1 MNCKPETHSSYIE
14 LKMQGW
20 EQVAS
25 LGLNEADRL
34 RARKNLKRL
43 IRRYPEQAQSLG
55 YTEQIV
61 PSTSQLADRNYR
73 APWRA
78 R

>member
-1 MNCKPETHSSYIE
+1 MNCKPENHSGYIE
-14 LKMQGW
+14 LNMQGW

-25 LGLNEADRL
+25 LGLNETDRL
-34 RARKNLKRL
+34 RARKNLMRL
-43 IRRYPEQAQSLG
+43 IRQYPEQAKSLG
-55 YTEQIV
+55 YTEQSV

-73 APWRA
+73 APWSA